1 MKRFAA
7 ALIVALVAAPAIAAT
22 EGDVLNV
29 PAYCVKLEDAKK
41 FLDVVTAGDRD
52 AFRAFLSDASNTC
65 IYLPAVA
72 QPPAKC
78 KFVKFVGEHKG
89 YKLALVDCDGK
100 QVHSFTQE

>member
-52 AFRAFLSDASNTC
+52 DASNTC